1 MVIDNIK
8 AEFMVSKSFVMNELC
23 TIDLNID
30 RVWTEQCDKTKQL
43 EDNFINMW
51 EEIATKNTIIKLL
64 PENLSQITNSFYKTN
79 NKTIITKNQENGNCQ
94 LLKDNSFMRYKD
106 KKLFKSHIHSS
117 NNIATFNRFATYNDK
132 ISNDVTGLKNQ
143 DDVIVTIANI
153 GRLKKG
159 LLLEQSKKNASC
171 SN

>member
-30 RVWTEQCDKTKQL
+30 TLRAEQCDKTKQL
-43 EDNFINMW
+43 KDNFKNMW

-64 PENLSQITNSFYKTN
+64 PENLSQIKNSFYKTN
-79 NKTIITKNQENGNCQ
+79 IKSIITKNQGNGNCQ

-106 KKLFKSHIHSS
+106 KKI
-117 NNIATFNRFATYNDK
+117 I
-132 ISNDVTGLKNQ
+132 
-143 DDVIVTIANI
+143 
-153 GRLKKG
+153 
-159 LLLEQSKKNASC
+159 
-171 SN
+171 

>member
-43 EDNFINMW
+43 EDNFKNMW

-64 PENLSQITNSFYKTN
+64 PGNLSQITNSFYKTN
-79 NKTIITKNQENGNCQ
+79 NKSIITKNQENGNCQ

-106 KKLFKSHIHSS
+106 KKLFKSHINSS

-159 LLLEQSKKNASC
+159 LLLEQSKKNTSC